1 MSDNDTEKKEEG
13 TELAPGDITE
23 FIVVFT
29 QLNKGRT
36 QLEATKAL
44 HEVVEAAMA
53 TGKKTGTVT
62 IKIKVEPLESG
73 AVSLVPDVTSNPA
86 KDRPERFSSPT
97 ARAAYPATTPACT
110 TASGNPTHPKE

>member
-1 MSDNDTEKKEEG
+1 MSENETEKAEEG

-36 QLEATKAL
+36 QVEATKAL
-44 HEVVEAAMA
+44 HEVVEAALA
-53 TGKKTGTVT
+53 TGKKNGSLT

-73 AVSLVPDVTSNPA
+73 AVSLIPDVVSSPA
-86 KDRPERFSSPT
+86 KDPAGTIFFADGEGSLSREN
-97 ARAAYPATTPACT
+97 AAMYH
-110 TASGNPTHPKE
+110 GLK